1 MSRASHLIRTARQEA
16 GLTQAELARRAGMT
30 QSMIARMERPGA
42 NPTVD
47 TVEAVLGAMHRGLAL
62 TPTPRLPDVD
72 ETQIVA
78 RLKLTP
84 AERLATFEASQRN
97 LLDLLATARRI
108 DA

>member
-47 TVEAVLGAMHRGLAL
+47 TLDTVLGAMHRRIDLA
-62 TPTPRLPDVD
+62 PARRLPEHD
-72 ETQIVA
+72 ETLIA
-78 RLKLTP
+78 DALKRTP
-84 AERLATFEASQRN
+84 LERLERHTAASRN
-97 LLDLLATARRI
+97 LADLVRSARRLG
-108 DA
+108 

>member
-47 TVEAVLGAMHRGLAL
+47 TVEAVLGWMDRGLEL
-62 TPTPRLPDVD
+62 SPRPHLPPLD
-72 ETQIVA
+72 ESQIVEH
-78 RLKLTP
+78 LKLTP
-84 AERLATFEASQRN
+84 AERLDLHAQASRN
-97 LLDLLATARRI
+97 IAALVDAARRRG
-108 DA
+108 